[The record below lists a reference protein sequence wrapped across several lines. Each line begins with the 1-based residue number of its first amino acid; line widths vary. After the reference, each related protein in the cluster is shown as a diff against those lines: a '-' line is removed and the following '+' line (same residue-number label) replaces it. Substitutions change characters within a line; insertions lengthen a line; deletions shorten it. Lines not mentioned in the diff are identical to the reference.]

1 MFRNEPLAAEA
12 NLRSFRIVV
21 RVTSG
26 HVCAQAINMRRDS
39 PQVAATGLRAGTG
52 RSLASQT
59 CTCTACAGF
68 CARRDGWVCIRQAA
82 TRHDTG
88 AETQRNAADKRL
100 SGVPG
105 PLRTCV
111 HTISTRTR
119 THMHTRRRTHTHTNA
134 DTRRHT
140 HTHTHTHAHTHTHLA
155 LDRRPASAVA
165 VWDCMRLCGLI
176 CHPLVR
182 VMCHHVC
189 VCACVCVCVCV
200 PALCSGCRLLHAAVR
215 TYLSPACVCDVRPL
229 LWQSGAV
236 CGCAD
241 LLFGP
246 SLWQSGAG
254 CACADLCVGPLL
266 CQSGVACGC
275 ADLLFTFLRV

>member
-119 THMHTRRRTHTHTNA
+119 THMHTHRRTHTHTHRRTQTQTHA
-134 DTRRHT
+134 DTRT
-140 HTHTHTHAHTHTHLA
+140 HAHTHAHTSAHTQARAHTHTGREREREERA
-155 LDRRPASAVA
+155 RERERGERESERERG
-165 VWDCMRLCGLI
+165 MRE
-176 CHPLVR
+176 R
-182 VMCHHVC
+182 ERERERM
-189 VCACVCVCVCV
+189 
-200 PALCSGCRLLHAAVR
+200 RER
-215 TYLSPACVCDVRPL
+215 EREK
-229 LWQSGAV
+229 
-236 CGCAD
+236 
-241 LLFGP
+241 
-246 SLWQSGAG
+246 
-254 CACADLCVGPLL
+254 
-266 CQSGVACGC
+266 
-275 ADLLFTFLRV
+275 

>member
-119 THMHTRRRTHTHTNA
+119 THMHTHRRTHTHTH
-134 DTRRHT
+134 RRTQTQTHAHT
-140 HTHTHTHAHTHTHLA
+140 HTRTHTHTQAHTHRHEHTRTHTHTHAHTRAHTHTRA
-155 LDRRPASAVA
+155 
-165 VWDCMRLCGLI
+165 
-176 CHPLVR
+176 HK
-182 VMCHHVC
+182 HT
-189 VCACVCVCVCV
+189 
-200 PALCSGCRLLHAAVR
+200 HAHTHTRTHTR
-215 TYLSPACVCDVRPL
+215 TYTHTSTHTHTHTKPTCAHL
-229 LWQSGAV
+229 LMQG
-236 CGCAD
+236 
-241 LLFGP
+241 
-246 SLWQSGAG
+246 
-254 CACADLCVGPLL
+254 
-266 CQSGVACGC
+266 
-275 ADLLFTFLRV
+275 

>member
-1 MFRNEPLAAEA
+1 MRLCG
-12 NLRSFRIVV
+12 LICHSCVCVCV
-21 RVTSG
+21 RVLC
-26 HVCAQAINMRRDS
+26 HRVRVYVVVVVVQCVCAHVLALCCGS
-39 PQVAATGLRAGTG
+39 LGLHAAVRTYLPPARACDVPP
-52 RSLASQT
+52 RV
-59 CTCTACAGF
+59 CVCVCACA
-68 CARRDGWVCIRQAA
+68 CVCLWWWWWWWCSVCVC
-82 TRHDTG
+82 TRW
-88 AETQRNAADKRL
+88 
-100 SGVPG
+100 PF
-105 PLRTCV
+105 
-111 HTISTRTR
+111 
-119 THMHTRRRTHTHTNA
+119 
-134 DTRRHT
+134 
-140 HTHTHTHAHTHTHLA
+140 
-155 LDRRPASAVA
+155 AVA

-189 VCACVCVCVCV
+189 VCVCACVCVCV
-200 PALCSGCRLLHAAVR
+200 PALCSGSWLLHAAVR

-275 ADLLFTFLRV
+275 ADLLSTFLRV

>member
-1 MFRNEPLAAEA
+1 MRLCGLICHPC
-12 NLRSFRIVV
+12 VCVCV
-21 RVTSG
+21 RVLCH
-26 HVCAQAINMRRDS
+26 HVCVCVCVRCVRCVCAVCVRVLWQSGAACGRADLFATRVRVMCHHVCVCVVCGVWCVYVCVCAC
-39 PQVAATGLRAGTG
+39 VALLLWQSGAACGSADLFVTHVCVCVCVCCA
-52 RSLASQT
+52 
-59 CTCTACAGF
+59 TAC
-68 CARRDGWVCIRQAA
+68 VCMWWWWWC
-82 TRHDTG
+82 
-88 AETQRNAADKRL
+88 
-100 SGVPG
+100 SVCV
-105 PLRTCV
+105 RTCW
-111 HTISTRTR
+111 
-119 THMHTRRRTHTHTNA
+119 
-134 DTRRHT
+134 
-140 HTHTHTHAHTHTHLA
+140 
-155 LDRRPASAVA
+155 PFAVA

-189 VCACVCVCVCV
+189 VCVCACVCVCV
-200 PALCSGCRLLHAAVR
+200 PALCSGSWLLHAAVR

-275 ADLLFTFLRV
+275 ADLLSTFLRV